1 MSKLQEKPSAHK
13 REHPALQNIKFL
25 NFFLFLGIIFSLLD
39 PDPDS
44 ESISTDLVESATN
57 PDPKHWLQRNPY
69 WQLHSPLT
77 PPRRT
82 GPAQWRCTSPC
93 LAGEGL
99 AYLVAEK
106 PVLARR
112 LLPHVRV
119 FARVNPKQ
127 KEAVI
132 TTLKY
137 LGKWCR
143 YLTHSST

>member
-1 MSKLQEKPSAHK
+1 
-13 REHPALQNIKFL
+13 
-25 NFFLFLGIIFSLLD
+25 
-39 PDPDS
+39 
-44 ESISTDLVESATN
+44 
-57 PDPKHWLQRNPY
+57 
-69 WQLHSPLT
+69 
-77 PPRRT
+77 
-82 GPAQWRCTSPC
+82 

-137 LGKWCR
+137 LGKLCM
-143 YLTHSST
+143 